1 MYSDSTDHT
10 SPAER
15 YKARQLEDK
24 AASWTP
30 AAQAEYANYQR
41 MQAEGIK
48 LSPNMHMA
56 LGYLDQAK
64 TAHQQITNG
73 K

>member
-1 MYSDSTDHT
+1 MSNMYEDTANT
-10 SPAER
+10 AATAMEQ
-15 YKARQLEDK
+15 RQLEDK

-30 AAQAEYANYQR
+30 AAQAEYANFQR
-41 MQAEGIK
+41 MQTEGIK

-56 LGYLDQAK
+56 LGYLDRAK
-64 TAHQQITNG
+64 SAYQQING

>member
-1 MYSDSTDHT
+1 MPNMYDNTT
-10 SPAER
+10 APAMEQ
-15 YKARQLEDK
+15 RQLEDK

-30 AAQAEYANYQR
+30 AAQAEYANFQR
-41 MQAEGIK
+41 MQEQGLS
-48 LSPNMHMA
+48 LSPGMHMA

-64 TAHQQITNG
+64 TAHQQITSG